1 MSNETADEWADK
13 AIADAF
19 DKLDSVAAVPVE
31 DMRNEIMVKALGM
44 ETLIFHE
51 GAPYINWHGAF
62 SAIYVAMKAMGPI
75 GAITMVDELNQIV
88 LAAIK
93 VRDNGPQGPE
103 EA

>member
-1 MSNETADEWADK
+1 MSNEADEWADK
-13 AIADAF
+13 VIADAF
-19 DKLDSVAAVPVE
+19 GKMDSVMNTPVE
-31 DMRNEIMVKALGM
+31 DMRNEIMIKALGK

-51 GAPYINWHGAF
+51 GEPYINWHGAF
-62 SAIYVAMKAMGPI
+62 SAIFVAMKAMGPI

-103 EA
+103 EN